1 MLAAPDSNFRE
12 EFSGMNLRYGLS
24 AVAVLAFL
32 GVSATTVNAQS
43 LRDALAQTY
52 ETNPDLASE
61 RAGLRATDESVPQ
74 ALSNWRPEVEIDSS
88 YGLRKR
94 DRDFNSTAADIENTD
109 QVQSISLGISQ
120 NLFRG
125 FRTVAE
131 SDRAR
136 NRVAAGRADLIDTE
150 QSVLLEAVTAYVNVV
165 RDRVILSLRENN
177 VRVLEQERQAT
188 ADRFE
193 VGELTRTDVAQA
205 DSRLAQSISERTEAQ
220 GNLDSS
226 SADYVEVIGSAPG
239 TLQRPSLPAGLP
251 ISEQDAVQ
259 QAKANNPGVLAQDFN
274 ERADRDN
281 VDLVAGELL
290 PTLTLD
296 GELEKNKDVLGSDT
310 VTTEQSVTLNLNVP
324 LYQAGDVY
332 SRIRAAKQSANQSL
346 LALAE
351 EERRAQE
358 AARQSWADLTS
369 ASSRIV
375 SGEAEVAAQEIAFE
389 GVQQEAQVGSRTVLD
404 VLDAEQELL
413 DARVDLVVAQRDEIV
428 AAYRLLESVGRLT
441 AEDLDLPVALYDPNR
456 NFRDVEDRLFGSDIA
471 DEDQ

>member
-1 MLAAPDSNFRE
+1 
-12 EFSGMNLRYGLS
+12 MNLRYGLS

>member
-1 MLAAPDSNFRE
+1 
-12 EFSGMNLRYGLS
+12 MNLRYGLS
-24 AVAVLAFL
+24 AVAVLAFI
-32 GVSATTVNAQS
+32 GVSTVAADAEN
-43 LRDALAQTY
+43 LHEALAQTY
-52 ETNPDLASE
+52 ETNPDLAAE

-74 ALSNWRPEVEIDSS
+74 ALSNWRPEIEIDSS

-94 DRDFNSTAADIENTD
+94 DRDFESTATDLKNTD
-109 QVQSISLGISQ
+109 QLQQIQLNVTQ

-125 FRTVAE
+125 FRTVSE
-131 SDRAR
+131 TDNAR
-136 NRVAAGRADLIDTE
+136 NQVAAGRANLIDAE
-150 QSVLLEAVTAYVNVV
+150 QTVLLEAVTAYINVV

-205 DSRLAQSISERTEAQ
+205 DSRLAESISQRTEAQ
-220 GNLDSS
+220 GNLSS
-226 SADYVEVIGSAPG
+226 SRADYVEVIGSVPG
-239 TLQRPSLPAGLP
+239 DLVRPELPSGLPAT
-251 ISEQDAVQ
+251 EEDAVQ
-259 QAKANNPGVLAQDFN
+259 LAKTNNPGVIAQDFN

-296 GELEKNKDVLGSDT
+296 GSLQRNKDVLGADT
-310 VTTEQSVTLNLNVP
+310 VTTEQSVTLNLTVP
-324 LYQAGDVY
+324 LYQSGEVY
-332 SRIRAAKQSANQSL
+332 SRVREAKQSANQSL
-346 LALAE
+346 LQLAK
-351 EERRAQE
+351 EERQAQE
-358 AARQSWADLTS
+358 SARQSWADLTS

-413 DARVDLVVAQRDEIV
+413 DSRVDLVVAQRDQIV
-428 AAYRLLESVGRLT
+428 AAYQLLQAIGRLT
-441 AEDLDLPVALYDPNR
+441 AADLDLAVTIYDPTR

-471 DEDQ
+471 DEN

>member
-1 MLAAPDSNFRE
+1 
-12 EFSGMNLRYGLS
+12 MNLRYGLS

-32 GVSATTVNAQS
+32 GVGVTSADAEN
-43 LRDALAQTY
+43 LREALAQTY

-94 DRDFNSTAADIENTD
+94 DRDFNSAAPDLENTD

-125 FRTVAE
+125 FRTLAE
-131 SDRAR
+131 SDSAR
-136 NRVAAGRADLIDTE
+136 NRVAAGRAGLIDTE
-150 QSVLLEAVTAYVNVV
+150 QTILLEAVTAYINVV

-205 DSRLAQSISERTEAQ
+205 DSRLADAVSQRTQAR
-220 GNLDSS
+220 GDLNSS
-226 SADYVEVIGSAPG
+226 NADYVEVIGTVPG
-239 TLQRPSLPAGLP
+239 DLVRPALPAGLP
-251 ISEQDAVQ
+251 SSEEDAVQ
-259 QAKANNPGVLAQDFN
+259 QAKTNNPAVVAQDFN
-274 ERADRDN
+274 ERADRDR

-290 PTLTLD
+290 PTLSLD

-310 VTTEQSVTLNLNVP
+310 VTTEQSVTLNLTVP

-332 SRIRAAKQSANQSL
+332 SRVREAKQSANQSL

-351 EERRAQE
+351 EERQAQE

-413 DARVDLVVAQRDEIV
+413 DSRVDLVVAQRDEIV
-428 AAYRLLESVGRLT
+428 AAYRLLQAIGRLT
-441 AEDLDLPVALYDPNR
+441 AEDLDLPVAIYDPNR

-471 DEDQ
+471 DED

>member
-1 MLAAPDSNFRE
+1 
-12 EFSGMNLRYGLS
+12 MNLRYGLS
-24 AVAVLAFL
+24 AIALLAFL
-32 GVSATTVNAQS
+32 GVNATTADAQS

-52 ETNPDLASE
+52 ETNPDLAAE

-74 ALSNWRPEVEIDSS
+74 ALSNWRPSVEIDSS

-94 DRDFNSTAADIENTD
+94 ERDFSTSPTAIKNAD
-109 QVQSISLGISQ
+109 QPQSVSLSVSQ

-125 FRTVAE
+125 FRTIAE
-131 SDRAR
+131 TDNAR
-136 NRVAAGRADLIDTE
+136 NLVAAGRANLIDAE
-150 QSVLLEAVTAYVNVV
+150 QTVLLEAVTAYVDVV

-205 DSRLAQSISERTEAQ
+205 DSRLAQAISERTEAQ
-220 GNLDSS
+220 GNLNSS
-226 SADYVEVIGSAPG
+226 NANYVEVIGTAPG
-239 TLQRPSLPAGLP
+239 DLVRPSLPAGLP
-251 ISEQDAVQ
+251 GSEEDAVQ
-259 QAKANNPGVLAQDFN
+259 QAKTNNPSVVAQDFS
-274 ERADRDN
+274 EQADRDSI
-281 VDLVAGELL
+281 DLIVGELL

-296 GELEKNKDVLGSDT
+296 GEVERNKDVLGADT
-310 VTTEQSVTLNLNVP
+310 VTTEQSVTLNLTVP

-332 SRIRAAKQSANQSL
+332 SRVRAAKQSANQSL
-346 LALAE
+346 LQLAE
-351 EERRAQE
+351 EERQAQE
-358 AARQSWADLTS
+358 AARESWADLNS

-413 DARVDLVVAQRDEIV
+413 NSRVDLVVAQRDEIL
-428 AAYRLLESVGRLT
+428 AAYQLLQAIGRLT
-441 AEDLDLPVALYDPNR
+441 AQDLGLPVAIYDPTE
-456 NFRDVEDRLFGSDIA
+456 NFRDVEDKLFGSDIL
-471 DEDQ
+471 DEN

>member
-1 MLAAPDSNFRE
+1 
-12 EFSGMNLRYGLS
+12 MNLRYGLS
-24 AVAVLAFL
+24 AAAVLAFL
-32 GVSATTVNAQS
+32 GVSATAADAEN
-43 LRDALAQTY
+43 LREALAQTY
-52 ETNPDLASE
+52 ETNPDLASD

-94 DRDFNSTAADIENTD
+94 DRDFNTTAADIKNTD
-109 QVQSISLGISQ
+109 QTQSVALTVSQ

-125 FRTVAE
+125 FRTVSE
-131 SDRAR
+131 TDSAR
-136 NRVAAGRADLIDTE
+136 NSVAAGRADLIDSE
-150 QSVLLEAVTAYVNVV
+150 QTVLLEAVTAYMNVV

-205 DSRLAQSISERTEAQ
+205 DSRLADAVSQRTQAR
-220 GNLDSS
+220 GNLGASR
-226 SADYVEVIGSAPG
+226 ADYVEVVGSVPG
-239 TLQRPSLPAGLP
+239 DLVRPELPAGLP
-251 ISEQDAVQ
+251 GSEEDAVQ
-259 QAKANNPGVLAQDFN
+259 QAKTNNPAVVAQDFN
-274 ERADRDN
+274 ERADRDQI
-281 VDLVAGELL
+281 DLVAGELL

-296 GELEKNKDVLGSDT
+296 GELQRNKDVLGADT
-310 VTTEQSVTLNLNVP
+310 VTTEQSVTLNLTVP

-332 SRIRAAKQSANQSL
+332 SRVRAAKQTANQSL

-358 AARQSWADLTS
+358 SARQSWADLTS

-413 DARVDLVVAQRDEIV
+413 ESRVDLVRAQRDEIV
-428 AAYRLLESVGRLT
+428 AAYQLLQSIGRLT
-441 AEDLDLPVALYDPNR
+441 AEDLDLPVAIYDPTR
-456 NFRDVEDRLFGSDIA
+456 NFRDVEDKLFGSDIS
-471 DEDQ
+471 DGN